1 MSDDYTAHLVDIAK
15 RVLRS
20 PTYQPVVCGLIRSDY
35 MIDGATNQMLQIELN
50 TISCSFPGVEEKL
63 TAMHRFLLASHP
75 ESLPSIAEFLQIP
88 LSDIHSYITS
98 PSFNQTL
105 HRTAASFAAAVD
117 VYRSL

>member
-75 ESLPSIAEFLQIP
+75 ESLPSIAEFMQIP
-88 LSDIHSYITS
+88 LADIHSYIAS

-105 HRTAASFAAAVD
+105 HRTAASFVAAVD